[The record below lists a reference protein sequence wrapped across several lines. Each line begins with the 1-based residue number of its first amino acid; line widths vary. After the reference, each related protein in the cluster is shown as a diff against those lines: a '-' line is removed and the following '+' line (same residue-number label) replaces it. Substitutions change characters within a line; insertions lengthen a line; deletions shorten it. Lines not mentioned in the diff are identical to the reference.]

1 MRLRPKATSSC
12 TSASPLQ
19 VLPVL
24 LLLSLLPTTLVSST
38 ITIGE
43 SKRNLIPLPES
54 GLYAELRCLCVKTT
68 SGIHPRIIQTLQ
80 VLRAGPHCSKVEVIA
95 TLKNGKEICLDPE
108 AVRINNIVQK
118 ILESDGSAASSV
130 HFLSNLSDSQEE

>member
-43 SKRNLIPLPES
+43 ISTLAKSVDDE
-54 GLYAELRCLCVKTT
+54 LYAELRCLCVKTT

-80 VLRAGPHCSKVEVIA
+80 VIRAGPHCSKVEVIA
-95 TLKNGKEICLDPE
+95 TLKNGKEICLDPG
-108 AVRINNIVQK
+108 AVRIKNIVQK

-130 HFLSNLSDSQEE
+130 HILSNLSDSQEE

>member
-24 LLLSLLPTTLVSST
+24 LLLSLLPTMLVSST

-43 SKRNLIPLPES
+43 ISTLAKSVDDE
-54 GLYAELRCLCVKTT
+54 LYAELRCLCVKTT

-108 AVRINNIVQK
+108 AVRIKNIVQK

>member
-43 SKRNLIPLPES
+43 ISTLAKSVDDE
-54 GLYAELRCLCVKTT
+54 LYAELRCLCVKTT

-108 AVRINNIVQK
+108 AVRIKNIVQK

>member
-12 TSASPLQ
+12 TSVSPLQ

-43 SKRNLIPLPES
+43 ISTLAKSVDDE
-54 GLYAELRCLCVKTT
+54 LYAELRCLCVKTT

-80 VLRAGPHCSKVEVIA
+80 VIRAGPHCSKVEVIA
-95 TLKNGKEICLDPE
+95 TLKNGKEICLDPG
-108 AVRINNIVQK
+108 AVRIKNIVQK

-130 HFLSNLSDSQEE
+130 HILSNLSDSQEE